1 MGKEQLSHFYDNL
14 FTNGGAEQAYHK
26 HYQNCFYYPAWIA
39 AMDLLR
45 QICPQSILELGCG
58 PGQFAAMI
66 HDHLNPTPDYLG
78 LDFSAKGIEISRNNC
93 PKLSFEIVDIVKDAI
108 PTKDFDCVV
117 CLETLE
123 HIHADLT
130 VLKKLPLGIPLIF
143 SVPNFNSAS
152 HVRWFTD
159 EQAIRKR
166 YEGLVE
172 FKDIKTIQIGTHTN
186 LLFIVKGIRI

>member
-1 MGKEQLSHFYDNL
+1 
-14 FTNGGAEQAYHK
+14 
-26 HYQNCFYYPAWIA
+26 
-39 AMDLLR
+39 
-45 QICPQSILELGCG
+45 
-58 PGQFAAMI
+58 
-66 HDHLNPTPDYLG
+66 
-78 LDFSAKGIEISRNNC
+78 
-93 PKLSFEIVDIVKDAI
+93 VDIVKYAI